1 MRTEL
6 VSALVVMSLFWLCL
20 SNNLFVVSGLCHDDQ
35 RSLLLQ
41 LKNNL
46 TFTFQ
51 RSTKLKSWN
60 LTNDC
65 CGWIGVSCDKKGHVT
80 ALDLSRETI
89 TGGIDDSSSLFSL
102 QHLRI
107 LNLAD
112 NNLHSVIPSAFK
124 RMENL
129 TYLNLS
135 YAGFVGQIPIEISQ
149 MIRLITLDL
158 SCFPNFGLKLQNP
171 DLRKLVQ
178 NLTSIR
184 QLYLDGVTI
193 SAAGHE
199 WSSVLMSLHDL
210 QEVRMSDCDLSGPL
224 DPSLSRHESLS
235 VILLE
240 GNNLSSAVP
249 ETFADFKFLTILSLF
264 DCQLTGT
271 FPQKIFNIGTLLAV
285 DVAWNH
291 NLQGF
296 FPDFPLGS
304 LHTLIVSNTR
314 FSGAFPR
321 SFGNMRN
328 LSHLD
333 FSYCQFNGTIPNS
346 LSNLTELT
354 FLVLSY
360 NNFTGQIPSFNMANK
375 LTVLD
380 LSYNG
385 LSGSIPSSYFEGLN
399 NLVSIYLC
407 FNSISGS
414 IPSSLFTLPQLKTIM
429 LSNNRFFQL
438 DEFTNVSSSKLT
450 NLDLSSNNISGP
462 FPKSIYQLSGL
473 VLLVLSSNKLNGT
486 MHLNKPSEFRN
497 LALLDLSYNNLS
509 VEGNV
514 TNDDTSYFP
523 SIEDLQLVSCNLNRF
538 PGFLRNHSEIN
549 YLDLSDNH
557 IHGIIP
563 NWIWKLPL
571 AELDISHNLLTYSE
585 GPLRNFS
592 SNLNILDLHDNE
604 IQGQIPFIPTDM
616 EYLDFSRN
624 TFRGGIPDSLCN
636 ASSLCLLDLSDNNIS
651 GTIPSCLLEMGRN
664 LEVLNLR
671 KNNVMG
677 PVPGKISS
685 DCSLMTLDLHQNKL
699 DGKIPKSLSNCT
711 SLQVLDLG
719 QNKIRDVF
727 PCLLKD
733 ISTLLVLVL
742 RENNLY
748 GHIGCPNTNAT
759 WPVLQ
764 ILDLA
769 INNFSGKL
777 PQTVFTR
784 WEATVSHENQPAYT
798 CGTGTDFWPWNDFWS
813 TLVLEAMEDMG
824 SKFTNPSSAPHHQR
838 LSLSASTSLPHNL
851 PHAVTGARAP
861 PPRIL
866 PRRRL
871 RWPQLWPRTTSASL
885 SLCKDEPPPQSST
898 RCHRR
903 PSPAAANPSASATS
917 NTMAH
922 TPRPSLAAKERQA
935 AASQVG
941 MAAPA
946 EMEGEKVAETSSGTG
961 GDEGRESRGDGVIL
975 GCSTLLQFVFWF
987 ECRMI
992 KHAGTFTILRA
1003 ATVFPLLGFTPSLEP
1018 AYVYSST
1025 SVPQLSNLPL
1035 EFRVPLL
1042 ETQPALSPFP
1052 GETRARIGNFA
1063 QASRIR
1069 LGESGRGLP
1078 KLFSRKV
1085 AQATCSSFLASE
1097 PLAQA
1102 RGVSPKR
1109 DPAVVPGSCFEPSPG
1124 RRGTRLS
1131 ETFSPERGPSA

>member
-798 CGTGTDFWPWNDFWS
+798 VKRIHYDFYRLGRKWSKIYYYDSVTVTMKGQQRDLVKILSVFTSIDFS
-813 TLVLEAMEDMG
+813 SNHFEGEIPKQLFDFKELYALNLSNNAFSGQISPSIRNLKELESLDLSNNSFEG
-824 SKFTNPSSAPHHQR
+824 NIPSE
-838 LSLSASTSLPHNL
+838 L
-851 PHAVTGARAP
+851 
-861 PPRIL
+861 
-866 PRRRL
+866 
-871 RWPQLWPRTTSASL
+871 ASL
-885 SLCKDEPPPQSST
+885 SFLSFLNLSSNHLVGKIPTGTQLQSFPASSFQGNDGLYGPPLTDEFDGRQPGVLQQHQTLVST
-898 RCHRR
+898 
-903 PSPAAANPSASATS
+903 
-917 NTMAH
+917 
-922 TPRPSLAAKERQA
+922 
-935 AASQVG
+935 VG
-941 MAAPA
+941 WNFLSV
-946 EMEGEKVAETSSGTG
+946 E
-961 GDEGRESRGDGVIL
+961 L
-975 GCSTLLQFVFWF
+975 GLIFGHG
-987 ECRMI
+987 MI
-992 KHAGTFTILRA
+992 FG
-1003 ATVFPLLGFTPSLEP
+1003 PLLFWKQWRIWYWQLINKILCWIFSQLYLEY
-1018 AYVYSST
+1018 AT
-1025 SVPQLSNLPL
+1025 K
-1035 EFRVPLL
+1035 
-1042 ETQPALSPFP
+1042 
-1052 GETRARIGNFA
+1052 
-1063 QASRIR
+1063 
-1069 LGESGRGLP
+1069 RGQTYITL
-1078 KLFSRKV
+1078 RW
-1085 AQATCSSFLASE
+1085 QH
-1097 PLAQA
+1097 
-1102 RGVSPKR
+1102 
-1109 DPAVVPGSCFEPSPG
+1109 
-1124 RRGTRLS
+1124 
-1131 ETFSPERGPSA
+1131 